1 VGAAALVA
9 ATVLIGCSSTTDSSS
24 PSSAASAD
32 QAGAPTGTE
41 SVGLSPA
48 GVTTRI
54 DVPAQ
59 STEEQYAQACMTA
72 KEWID
77 ARGHWVQDR
86 EFGRQFKADILHV
99 TPPDSPEGIE
109 RYLASGLV
117 KGVGPTYARKLVARF
132 GTGSATV
139 AATQDL
145 QLISGLPPLVREGDR
160 YRAMF
165 TLRNTTARAMTVEV
179 ETSDCTITAMSPG
192 AEFFFKDAPW
202 GSMMGQSLRDFVQ
215 WEDLDNINDLMSSP
229 VATPAGHD
237 SGPSSV
243 SGSRPASPASP
254 LSSSCSSASS
264 SRRESL
270 KFDAHAEY
278 RCIRLMHF
286 TSMESD
292 MPSRPRCA
300 SCWAAAY
307 SSDDSEGPGCQPVH
321 SSRPDGHGNEVPFT
335 LLPPVAAR
343 GWSDAFEH
351 DPMLCDQQEANDNQ
365 GRFLAKYVQTS
376 MQVLPVAVASPTE
389 PYRVLVAISLL

>member
-1 VGAAALVA
+1 MYPPRMRDDTREMDSDASDSTTCDCDIDIPVKPERARQRKPKLSRATTIKKDKGAPSPRCAVVVEPASPSRDAGPPVRTTREVFKRLVA
-9 ATVLIGCSSTTDSSS
+9 TLDSVLPKDFRSVPRPNG
-24 PSSAASAD
+24 
-32 QAGAPTGTE
+32 AGARSLGN
-41 SVGLSPA
+41 A
-48 GVTTRI
+48 GRSSH
-54 DVPAQ
+54 DVLA
-59 STEEQYAQACMTA
+59 
-72 KEWID
+72 D
-77 ARGHWVQDR
+77 AV
-86 EFGRQFKADILHV
+86 
-99 TPPDSPEGIE
+99 
-109 RYLASGLV
+109 
-117 KGVGPTYARKLVARF
+117 RF
-132 GTGSATV
+132 V
-139 AATQDL
+139 AARRHKLDQ
-145 QLISGLPPLVREGDR
+145 Q
-160 YRAMF
+160 AM
-165 TLRNTTARAMTVEV
+165 LRSRGAMTVEV

-270 KFDAHAEY
+270 KFDAHADY

-335 LLPPVAAR
+335 LPLLAAAR

-351 DPMLCDQQEANDNQ
+351 DPMLCDQPEANDNQ

-389 PYRVLVAISLL
+389 PHRVLVVISLL